1 MASITF
7 KAKHGPVTIELK
19 PGEDSVTASK
29 RMRKAVAAAGGQP
42 APTPPAPPSE
52 EVQARHRFMR
62 SMGLLECARC
72 LHWVVASPLAAGRH
86 TDRCSG

>member
-7 KAKHGPVTIELK
+7 KAKHGPVTVELK

-42 APTPPAPPSE
+42 APTPPAPPNP
-52 EVQARHRFMR
+52 EVEARHAFMR
-62 SMGLLECARC
+62 SMGLLECEAC
-72 LHWVVASPLAAGRH
+72 LHWVIATPRAANFHYR
-86 TDRCSG
+86 RCNG

>member
-7 KAKHGPVTIELK
+7 NANRGPVTIQLK

-42 APTPPAPPSE
+42 APTPPASPNE

-72 LHWVVASPLAAGRH
+72 LHWVMASPLAAAVH
-86 TDRCSG
+86 ADRCSG